1 MKWKKINKKKKKKKI
16 RKRRKKKKI
25 KKEGSRSH
33 VCIILVMIPSRVDPL
48 HVQSVEQ
55 LTNLSAIAG
64 RVLIEQDAGE
74 MVNGVVH
81 LDVSQPRL
89 VDAL

>member
-1 MKWKKINKKKKKKKI
+1 MEEDKQEKEEEKNQKKKK
-16 RKRRKKKKI
+16 KKKKI

-55 LTNLSAIAG
+55 LTNVSAIAG

>member
-1 MKWKKINKKKKKKKI
+1 
-16 RKRRKKKKI
+16 
-25 KKEGSRSH
+25 
-33 VCIILVMIPSRVDPL
+33 MIPSRVDPL

-55 LTNLSAIAG
+55 LTNVSAIAG